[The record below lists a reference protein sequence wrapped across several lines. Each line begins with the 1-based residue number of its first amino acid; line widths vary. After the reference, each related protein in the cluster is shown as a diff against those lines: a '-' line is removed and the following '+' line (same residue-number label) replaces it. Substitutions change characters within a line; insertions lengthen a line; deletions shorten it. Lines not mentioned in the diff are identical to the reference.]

1 MEKVKELLDQTNNT
15 SAVLKTLIKKD
26 LMEEQFLHEDRLL
39 YDFFKTIK
47 KKCLSDAQNKALN
60 EINNAFKDKS
70 VVLFQ
75 GVTGSGKTE
84 VYIEL
89 IGQAVGIG
97 KQVLYLLPEI
107 SLTPQ
112 IVKRLQMFFGN
123 EVNVYHSK
131 FSVNERTEI
140 WNNVIETALRQ
151 KL

>member
-1 MEKVKELLDQTNNT
+1 M
-15 SAVLKTLIKKD
+15 KTLISKG
-26 LMEEQFLHEDRLL
+26 LLEEQFLREDRLL
-39 YDFFKTIK
+39 YDFK
-47 KKCLSDAQNKALN
+47 KQKKRSVLSDGQNKSLN
-60 EINNAFKDKS
+60 EINNAFKDKA

-89 IGQAVGIG
+89 ISQAVGIG

-112 IVKRLQMFFGN
+112 IVKRLQMFLGMRLLYIILNFLLMNGRRFGIM
-123 EVNVYHSK
+123 SLK
-131 FSVNERTEI
+131 K
-140 WNNVIETALRQ
+140 ALKQ

>member
-1 MEKVKELLDQTNNT
+1 MI
-15 SAVLKTLIKKD
+15 LKN
-26 LMEEQFLHEDRLL
+26 
-39 YDFFKTIK
+39 K
-47 KKCLSDAQNKALN
+47 KKSVLSDGQNKSLN
-60 EINNAFKDKS
+60 EINNAFKDKA

-89 IGQAVGIG
+89 ISQAVGIG

-112 IVKRLQMFFGN
+112 IVKRLQMFLGMRLLYIILNFLLMNGRRFGIM
-123 EVNVYHSK
+123 SLK
-131 FSVNERTEI
+131 K
-140 WNNVIETALRQ
+140 ALKQ